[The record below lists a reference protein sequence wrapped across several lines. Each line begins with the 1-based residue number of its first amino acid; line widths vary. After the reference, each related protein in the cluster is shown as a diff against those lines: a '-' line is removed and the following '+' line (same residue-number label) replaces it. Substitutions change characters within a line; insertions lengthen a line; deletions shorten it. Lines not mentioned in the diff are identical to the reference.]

1 MATTAPASAQAD
13 RIKLIYAEEV
23 AYGTREPTGPYKE
36 LRFTSESLQKT
47 TEFVVSSEIRSD
59 RQNADVIRT
68 SIGAGGDL
76 NFELSYATFDDYFRW
91 ALMSSEATPPGPE
104 QVWSGLV
111 VVAGPLSDVAG
122 VAATDEFTSVAF
134 TAMPANNTWIKVSGF
149 TGAGVIVNNS
159 IFKVLSQTASTSIV
173 VYQTGVIADD
183 AAGEAITITGASQI
197 VNGTTFWS
205 HSLQKE
211 YTDMSGPAI
220 FEDFTS
226 LSVNTWALN
235 VPVDGIVTGTFGM
248 IGKTSAS
255 SVTIYD
261 AGADPANTNEV
272 MAAVEDVLKIEEL
285 NAEYGSMAFTMNL
298 NNNLRQ
304 RQEIG
309 TLGAISVGAG
319 SLDLTGNVQAYF
331 KNVAAMD
338 RYLNFTSSNIA
349 IIFQD
354 SVGNNYVI
362 DIPEVK
368 YTDGK
373 RVAGGRNTDIIADLS
388 WTAKRDP
395 TEGITIRMA
404 KFTA

>member
-1 MATTAPASAQAD
+1 MATSAPSSAQAD
-13 RIKLIYAEEV
+13 LIQMYYAEE
-23 AYGTREPTGPYKE
+23 ATYGTREPTGPYVD

-47 TEFVVSSEIRSD
+47 TESVVSSEIRSD
-59 RQNADVIRT
+59 RQNVDVIRT
-68 SIGAGGDL
+68 GIGAGGDI
-76 NFELSYATFDDYFRW
+76 NFELSYATYDDYFRW
-91 ALMSSEATPPGPE
+91 ALMDAAAGLP
-104 QVWSGLV
+104 WSGLV
-111 VVAGPLSDVAG
+111 VYAAAQTDIAAT
-122 VAATDEFTSVAF
+122 AATDLFTR
-134 TAMPANNTWIKVSGF
+134 TADFDAAIQLNTWIKVSGF
-149 TGAGVIVNNS
+149 VTAANNG
-159 IFKVLSQTASTSIV
+159 IFKILSSADIKNITIA
-173 VYQTGVIADD
+173 QTGVLVD
-183 AAGEAITITGASQI
+183 EAVTPAVTVTGASQI

-205 HSLQKE
+205 HSLQKK
-211 YTDMSGPAI
+211 YTDLTNI

-226 LSVNTWALN
+226 LSVNTMALN

-248 IGKTSAS
+248 IGQTAAS
-255 SVTIYD
+255 GSVPYD
-261 AGADPANTNEV
+261 VAPAAANTNEV
-272 MAAVEDVLKIEEL
+272 MAAVEDVLKIEES
-285 NAEYGSMAFTMNL
+285 AAAYGSMAFTLNL

-319 SLDLTGNVQAYF
+319 SIEVTGNVQAYF
-331 KNVAAMD
+331 ATVAAMD

-362 DIPEVK
+362 DVPEVL